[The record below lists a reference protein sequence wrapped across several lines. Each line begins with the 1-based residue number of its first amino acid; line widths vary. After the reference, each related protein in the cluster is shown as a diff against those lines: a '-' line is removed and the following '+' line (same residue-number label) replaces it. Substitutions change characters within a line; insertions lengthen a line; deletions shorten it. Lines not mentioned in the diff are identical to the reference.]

1 MKKIVF
7 KVVMA
12 VSINIPADQKA
23 AAIEAIADAL
33 QDIASYLGGQFVGL
47 VSLKEESDE
56 EG

>member
-1 MKKIVF
+1 MDKIDF
-7 KVVMA
+7 EVVIDG
-12 VSINIPADQKA
+12 SINIPADQKA